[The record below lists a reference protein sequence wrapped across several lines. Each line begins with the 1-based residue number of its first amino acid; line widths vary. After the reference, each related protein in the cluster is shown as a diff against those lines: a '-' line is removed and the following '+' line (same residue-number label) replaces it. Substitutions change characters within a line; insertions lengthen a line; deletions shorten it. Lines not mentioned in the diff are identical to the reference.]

1 MKENCREIFYCDEC
15 QPIIGSALREV
26 HTSYTALSS
35 ICQHRVALRSPH
47 VLRTGAIRQLLV
59 QIIYQQVQGQPR
71 NNSKSPEAPQNF
83 LKALASHQNQPECKD
98 QKDHHDQWPLSWEL
112 RWQQKY
118 LTFPRVHGSQCQ
130 VGLCA
135 PLGWVKTHQPKTES
149 LRKKKDQKHFKPCQ
163 RHNGPEGWVLLT
175 KVQASSNTNLGQ
187 ILSSE
192 SQPSTNFK
200 ISTSTRLD

>member
-1 MKENCREIFYCDEC
+1 MINMAFMPLYMWEMWDVTPVTDGRTVESRAVFSLNWIRKNRREIFYCDEC

-118 LTFPRVHGSQCQ
+118 LTSPRVHGSQCQ

-135 PLGWVKTHQPKTES
+135 PLGWVKTH
-149 LRKKKDQKHFKPCQ
+149 
-163 RHNGPEGWVLLT
+163 
-175 KVQASSNTNLGQ
+175 
-187 ILSSE
+187 
-192 SQPSTNFK
+192 
-200 ISTSTRLD
+200 

>member
-1 MKENCREIFYCDEC
+1 MQVDSPAQMTVGFQDKYERKLQGNILLWWM
-15 QPIIGSALREV
+15 PT
-26 HTSYTALSS
+26 HNW
-35 ICQHRVALRSPH
+35 ICTERSPH
-47 VLRTGAIRQLLV
+47 ILHSFVINLPTQGCTSKPTCPTYRRHQAATVLV

-135 PLGWVKTHQPKTES
+135 PLGWVKTH
-149 LRKKKDQKHFKPCQ
+149 
-163 RHNGPEGWVLLT
+163 
-175 KVQASSNTNLGQ
+175 
-187 ILSSE
+187 
-192 SQPSTNFK
+192 
-200 ISTSTRLD
+200 

>member
-1 MKENCREIFYCDEC
+1 MYGLHLQYNCQECPKQNRVGRITCVSPWCKLIAPLKWVLVSKTNMKENRREIFYCDEC

-112 RWQQKY
+112 RWQLKY
-118 LTFPRVHGSQCQ
+118 LTFPRVHGSKCQ

-135 PLGWVKTHQPKTES
+135 PLGWVKTY
-149 LRKKKDQKHFKPCQ
+149 
-163 RHNGPEGWVLLT
+163 
-175 KVQASSNTNLGQ
+175 
-187 ILSSE
+187 
-192 SQPSTNFK
+192 
-200 ISTSTRLD
+200 